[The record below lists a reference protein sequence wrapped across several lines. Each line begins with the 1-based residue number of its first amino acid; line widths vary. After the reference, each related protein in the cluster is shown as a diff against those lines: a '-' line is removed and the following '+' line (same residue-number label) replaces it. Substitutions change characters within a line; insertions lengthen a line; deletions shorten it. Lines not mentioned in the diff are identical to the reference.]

1 MDLPAKVKEA
11 LFYMFRSY
19 NPEVSNLSCHS
30 FSDNIIFRKAIR
42 VKYEEDTEIPIFCC
56 SAVVRRLPY
65 TIPNKKEV
73 LVPLI
78 KGNTLNYKT
87 THMIFKYLTRYNTYN
102 GNIDLVRDGKGNDYY
117 GCSGVIFNK
126 DMIPLMMPTIVI
138 GKDRNGCWHIKSV
151 NVRIHPCV
159 YNNDGPIEKLIANK
173 IIPYLSLEKEFIDI
187 NMPSTV
193 SDDILRNEDGVTVP
207 IRISKVEISEDIE
220 NFFFSPKVPTEMLS
234 DEEINKML
242 FDNADA
248 VFNFG

>member
-56 SAVVRRLPY
+56 NAITRKLQY
-65 TIPNKKEV
+65 TIPNKKEAF
-73 LVPLI
+73 VPLI

-87 THMIFKYLTRYNTYN
+87 AHMIFKYLTRCNTYN
-102 GNIDLVRDGKGNDYY
+102 GNIDLVRDDKGNDYY

-138 GKDRNGCWHIKSV
+138 GKDGNNHWYIKSI
-151 NVRIHPCV
+151 NVRVHPCV
-159 YNNDGPIEKLIANK
+159 YSSNGPIEKLIANK

-187 NMPSTV
+187 SMPSTI
-193 SDDILRNEDGVTVP
+193 SDNVLRNESGCTIPV
-207 IRISKVEISEDIE
+207 RISKVEISEDIE
-220 NFFFSPKVPTEMLS
+220 NFFFSPKVPTEILS

-242 FDNADA
+242 FDNAEA